1 MPLGSNKNDKIGKV
15 LEGLDYIRKY
25 MYNVSQFPIEPGDL
39 FVDRFRSLGIHSL
52 ASNLL
57 WSGVS
62 IIKES
67 QKI

>member
-1 MPLGSNKNDKIGKV
+1 MIKLVS
-15 LEGLDYIRKY
+15 IRRIWITSENIL
-25 MYNVSQFPIEPGDL
+25 YNVSQFPIEPGDL

-57 WSGVS
+57 WSVVS